1 MNNLLRKQIGVFIL
15 LIILNSYIILG
26 QKLVLNLGVNGTG
39 IYQLGL
45 NKSQRD
51 DFKSKIGLSA
61 GTGINFSYKSWKFN
75 SLIYSYHASF
85 KLQKY
90 NGVSLT
96 GISLDRSPFL
106 DKTYEYYGLGCSI
119 QSLYKIL
126 PKHYLGATLAY
137 EKRFL
142 PFISTHQVS
151 QTTFGI
157 PIGLVYGFYFGRSG
171 LLAGMQVDLNP
182 TYEEAQRKDFP
193 SYKEHLWLLYFQYS
207 FDLFKF

>member
-1 MNNLLRKQIGVFIL
+1 MNNLLGRQIGL
-15 LIILNSYIILG
+15 LFLMFILNSYIILG

-45 NKSQRD
+45 NTSQRD

-61 GTGINFSYKSWKFN
+61 GTGINFSYKLWKFN
-75 SLIYSYHASF
+75 SLIYLYHASF
-85 KLQKY
+85 KIQEY
-90 NGVSLT
+90 RGVSST
-96 GISLDRSPFL
+96 GHTLESPFFN
-106 DKTYEYYGLGCSI
+106 KTYEYFGFGSSI
-119 QSLYKIL
+119 QSLYRIY

-171 LLAGMQVDLNP
+171 LLAGIQVDLNP
-182 TYEEAQRKDFP
+182 TYQEAQRKTFP